1 MLDLAS
7 DAAAHRRTA
16 AAATATLEAASS
28 ASHSRGVPS
37 KQGRTRHGFFCTFAL
52 GCSASTPFRIG
63 QLGVRPHEKPDAN
76 YEAQAVV
83 CYSVCC
89 LNREGARDGSRKLS

>member
-16 AAATATLEAASS
+16 AAATAALEAASS

-52 GCSASTPFRIG
+52 GCSASTP
-63 QLGVRPHEKPDAN
+63 LPDRATRCASAEN
-76 YEAQAVV
+76 LMRTMRRSGGLFLFVA
-83 CYSVCC
+83 
-89 LNREGARDGSRKLS
+89 